1 MWNKQYSKG
10 RRVCGVKQGRVL
22 LFNAQTAHCSTT
34 RGVTL
39 VEMLVAF
46 AIMSV
51 TFVIVL
57 DAFISS
63 NRAAQVAQRR
73 AEVADALSYV
83 LADMAREAQV
93 SGQYAVTGPGGNS
106 FLMKRADTIV
116 DIAGETVLYRLQ
128 ENRLKKE
135 IGGTGLLIPITSDPI
150 WITDL
155 QLILLSSGANLKKVM
170 RVIIK
175 AHHRDREGP
184 EEPEVVL
191 QTTFVER

>member
-10 RRVCGVKQGRVL
+10 GRACEVKQGHVWFFGVR
-22 LFNAQTAHCSTT
+22 TAHRSST

-51 TFVIVL
+51 SFVIVL

-73 AEVADALSYV
+73 AEVTDALSYA

-93 SGQYAVTGPGGNS
+93 STQFTRVPFTNT
-106 FLMKRADTIV
+106 FEMQRLNTIA
-116 DIAGETVLYRLQ
+116 DIAGEKVLYTSNNFQLV
-128 ENRLKKE
+128 K
-135 IGGTGLLIPITSDPI
+135 TVGLGVGIPITPDSI
-150 WITDL
+150 QITGI
-155 QLILLSSGANLKKVM
+155 QLIEDPTADSKKVM
-170 RVIIK
+170 RVIIT
-175 AHHRDREGP
+175 ARHRDREGL
-184 EEPEVVL
+184 EEPDVIL
-191 QTTFVER
+191 QTTFAER